1 MGKYRRPWRPSGR
14 PARVPGHSVRCD
26 PYGYVQVWT
35 PDHPGADAY
44 GYVRQHRLVMEGVLG
59 RRLHDDEMVHHK
71 NGRRDDNRPENLE
84 LCLRGRP
91 HPPGQ
96 RVEDLIDYAHW
107 ILSRYGGT

>member
-1 MGKYRRPWRPSGR
+1 MSVKGR
-14 PARVPGHSVRCD
+14 AGDETPRCALLAAA
-26 PYGYVQVWT
+26 T
-35 PDHPGADAY
+35 
-44 GYVRQHRLVMEGVLG
+44 LTLMEGVLG

-84 LCLRGRP
+84 LCLRGRLP